1 MKTQLSFIKISQC
14 HAIYLQFLGG
24 AKAHGH
30 MMKLLY
36 IAPSLPLLLHL
47 DMRRGRPAETRA
59 ASAQVVMP
67 DPAESLRCSGEVNNV
82 HFEVMQETHV
92 MIWDAIFELSRW
104 YSWWNLSHYLH
115 TGFDTSQVCRI
126 QYFRG
131 QLIRPTS
138 SHLIQPNSRLL
149 LRFCVEDILT
159 SQTFGKP
166 RGETPVLPKVSPLWW
181 VSSFFYVEK
190 P

>member
-1 MKTQLSFIKISQC
+1 
-14 HAIYLQFLGG
+14 
-24 AKAHGH
+24 
-30 MMKLLY
+30 MKLLY
-36 IAPSLPLLLHL
+36 IAPSLPRLLHL

-59 ASAQVVMP
+59 ANAQVVMP
-67 DPAESLRCSGEVNNV
+67 DPAESLRCSGESQQCASWGDARN
-82 HFEVMQETHV
+82 HV

-149 LRFCVEDILT
+149 LRVLRWRYPDIANVRKTTWWNT
-159 SQTFGKP
+159 SGTQSFPPSGGLHLFFTLKSPNSPEAIRLPVHLVIP
-166 RGETPVLPKVSPLWW
+166 RLR
-181 VSSFFYVEK
+181 
-190 P
+190 